1 MHTFLDR
8 RATIFFM
15 IYITQMLLIELL
27 FIRISLSDYNL
38 ILDIFAIHMLIT
50 EFEKID
56 YVTLK
61 HISGLYFWNY
71 INVKVT
77 TAYGLSKKLI
87 KSSITM
93 CSIRIILT
101 KHFNNMLF

>member
-8 RATIFFM
+8 RATIFVM
-15 IYITQMLLIELL
+15 ICITQMLLIELL
-27 FIRISLSDYNL
+27 FIRISLSDYNS

-61 HISGLYFWNY
+61 HISGIYFWNY

-77 TAYGLSKKLI
+77 TAYGLSK
-87 KSSITM
+87 SWSNQA
-93 CSIRIILT
+93 ILCVV
-101 KHFNNMLF
+101 FE